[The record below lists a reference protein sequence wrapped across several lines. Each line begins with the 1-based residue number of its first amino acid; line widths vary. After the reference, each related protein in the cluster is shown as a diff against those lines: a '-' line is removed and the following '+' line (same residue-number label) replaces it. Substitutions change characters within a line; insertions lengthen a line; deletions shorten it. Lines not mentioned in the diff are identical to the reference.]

1 MIHLRLVSPKTV
13 TSELTTT
20 LRDNDAVFNM
30 VVIPGAS
37 DYPPGDAVHLDVLN
51 GAANGVFA
59 QLREL
64 GVTESGSVIAETV
77 DAWLSDSVTTAERR
91 QPQFQSFTPVWEL
104 VDARIRSD
112 GTYPPSWYGLLV
124 IAGLI
129 AAIGI
134 LINSQILV
142 VAAMVVGP
150 EYGAITSVA
159 RAGTR
164 RDGATAARGLRALLF
179 GFTAAVVACL
189 ALGLIIRAAGLT
201 PHLFE
206 LGIRPVSDLIN
217 TPNVFSVI
225 VAVLAGIVG
234 ILSLTESRASTL
246 IGVFISV
253 TTIPAAADI
262 GLSVG
267 YGSWSEAWGSF
278 LQLLL
283 NVAILIVVGMIM
295 LVVQKRTWDRVIAR
309 RLANPST

>member
-1 MIHLRLVSPKTV
+1 MIHFRVVCPKTV
-13 TSELTTT
+13 TPELTTA
-20 LRDNDAVFNM
+20 LRADDAVFNM
-30 VVIPGAS
+30 VVLPDAS
-37 DYPPGDAVHLDVLN
+37 ESPAGDTVDLDVLN
-51 GAANGVFA
+51 GGANGVFA

-64 GVTESGSVIAETV
+64 GVTENGSVVAEAVET
-77 DAWLSDSVTTAERR
+77 WISDSVTAAERR
-91 QPQFQSFTPVWEL
+91 QSPFQSFTPVWEL

-112 GTYPPSWYGLLV
+112 GTYPPSWFGLLV

-134 LINSQILV
+134 LINSQILI

-159 RAGTR
+159 RAGTV
-164 RDGATAARGLRALLF
+164 RDGATAGRGFRALLF
-179 GFTAAVVACL
+179 GFTGAVLACL
-189 ALGLIIRAAGLT
+189 ALGVIIRAAGLT
-201 PHLFE
+201 PNAFE
-206 LGIRPVSDLIN
+206 LGVRPVSDLIN

-283 NVAILIVVGMIM
+283 NVSILIVVGMIM
-295 LVVQKRTWDRVIAR
+295 LVVQKRTWDRVEAR
-309 RLANPST
+309 QNASPST

>member
-1 MIHLRLVSPKTV
+1 MIHLRVVSPKSV
-13 TSELTTT
+13 TPQLTSA
-20 LRDNDAVFNM
+20 LRGDDAVFNI
-30 VVIPGAS
+30 VILPDAS
-37 DYPPGDAVHLDVLN
+37 EKPPGDAVELDVLN
-51 GAANGVFA
+51 GAANGVFT

-64 GVTESGSVIAETV
+64 GVTEKGSVVAEPV
-77 DAWLSDSVTTAERR
+77 GAWLSDPVTAAVQR
-91 QPQFQSFTPVWEL
+91 QSRYQSFTPVWEL
-104 VDARIRSD
+104 IDARIRSD
-112 GTYPPSWYGLLV
+112 GTYSPSWFGLLL

-134 LINSQILV
+134 LTNSQILV

-159 RAGTR
+159 RAGTVH
-164 RDGATAARGLRALLF
+164 DGTTAARGLRALLL
-179 GFTAAVVACL
+179 GFTGAVLACL
-189 ALGLIIRAAGLT
+189 VLGVIIRAAGLT

-206 LGIRPVSDLIN
+206 LGLRPVSDLIN

-262 GLSVG
+262 GLSIG
-267 YGSWSEAWGSF
+267 YGSWSEARGSF

-283 NVAILIVVGMIM
+283 NVSILIVVGMIM
-295 LVVQKRTWDRVIAR
+295 LVVQKRTWDRVTA
-309 RLANPST
+309 